1 MAMVALLKPSLTAE
15 VFRLRACGNL
25 HARTIRRA
33 RTRKCYT
40 LEVMSPIRPLAAVIF
55 LILWTTG
62 SAYAAMLAPEDR
74 DAYRVA
80 FAAAR
85 ASDWTTARQIANR
98 ARERL
103 PGKVLY
109 WLELT
114 RSNTA
119 IFGDLVE
126 FADRNLD
133 WPLHSILRERAE
145 EASRDVPDAVLL
157 PYFQKNRPT
166 TPRGKL
172 HFADMLAASGQR
184 EPAID
189 LVRATWLAP
198 DLDPDTEKA
207 LLEHHAASLRPEDHA
222 ARLDRLIW
230 DGLTSAAGRMLE
242 LVPEEQRV
250 LGEARLALAS
260 LQPDAQDLVSRVPQH
275 LRREPGLLFERARW
289 SRRTNRF
296 EEAASTLLD
305 APNDLGRPAAWHA
318 ERQLLARRLIDDG
331 KDRLAYELLTQRPRG
346 DDRVDHADAEFLSG
360 WIAFR
365 RLSEPNTGYEHFTRL
380 YQAMKLPVTRSRG
393 AYWAGLAAEALGMDD
408 ASRRWFATA
417 ATYETTYYGQLAA
430 ARLGEAVVPKFPADP
445 VPGPGD
451 IASFD
456 ANELVRAARMLSE
469 IGEDEI
475 AKPFLLHL
483 SAATATPANQ
493 KLVAALAET
502 VHRLDVGIVAA
513 TRAGA
518 SGVPLLEPG
527 FPVIPIHHNGAAE
540 KPLVLAIARQ
550 ESAFDKL
557 AVSRSDARGLMQLK
571 PSTAKEVAKSL
582 SLPFSADRLLT
593 DANFNLMLGYTYLD
607 KMLDSFRGSYVLS
620 IAAYN
625 AGPARVAQW
634 LHDHGDPRSDAVD
647 VVDWIELIP
656 FGETRN
662 YIQRVLENLQVYR
675 LRLGDRD
682 QAFKLSR
689 DLKR

>member
-1 MAMVALLKPSLTAE
+1 
-15 VFRLRACGNL
+15 
-25 HARTIRRA
+25 
-33 RTRKCYT
+33 
-40 LEVMSPIRPLAAVIF
+40 MSPIRLSAGVIF
-55 LILWTTG
+55 LILWATG

-80 FAAAR
+80 FAVAR
-85 ASDWTTARQIANR
+85 ASDWTTARRIANR

-114 RSNTA
+114 HSNTA
-119 IFGDLVE
+119 TFGDLVE

-133 WPLHSILRERAE
+133 WPLQGILRERAE

-166 TPRGKL
+166 TPQGKL
-172 HFADMLAASGQR
+172 HLADMLAASGQS
-184 EPAID
+184 ESAID

-207 LLEHHAASLRPEDHA
+207 ILERYVASLRPEDHA

-230 DGLTSAAGRMLE
+230 AGLASAAGRMLE
-242 LVPEEQRV
+242 LVPEEQRI

-275 LRREPGLLFERARW
+275 IQRDPALLFERARW
-289 SRRTNRF
+289 SRRMDRL
-296 EEAASTLLD
+296 EEAAGILID
-305 APNDLGRPAAWHA
+305 APDDLGRPAAWHA
-318 ERQLLARRLIDDG
+318 ECQILARRLIDDG
-331 KDRLAYELLTQRPRG
+331 KDTLAYELLTRRAPSV
-346 DDRVDHADAEFLSG
+346 DRADYADAEFLSG
-360 WIAFR
+360 WIVFR
-365 RLSEPNTGYEHFTRL
+365 RLNDPKAGYAHFTRL
-380 YQAMKLPVTRSRG
+380 FQAVKLPITRSRG
-393 AYWAGLAAEALGMDD
+393 AYWAGRAAEALGMGDT
-408 ASRRWFATA
+408 SRRWFATA
-417 ATYETTYYGQLAA
+417 ASYETTYYGQLAA
-430 ARLGEAVVPKFPADP
+430 ARLREAVVPKFPPDP
-445 VPGPGD
+445 VPGPDEVAG
-451 IASFD
+451 FD

-483 SAATATPANQ
+483 SAAAATPADQ
-493 KLVAALAET
+493 KLIAALAIAM
-502 VHRLDVGIVAA
+502 HRLDVGIVAA
-513 TRAGA
+513 TRAGLN
-518 SGVPLLEPG
+518 GVPLLEPG
-527 FPVIPIHHNGAAE
+527 FPVIPIPHDGAAE
-540 KPLVLAIARQ
+540 KALVLAIARQ
-550 ESAFDKL
+550 ESGFDKF

-571 PSTAKEVAKSL
+571 PSTAKQVAKSL

-607 KMLDSFRGSYVLS
+607 KMLDSFNGSYVLS

-647 VVDWIELIP
+647 VLDWIELIP